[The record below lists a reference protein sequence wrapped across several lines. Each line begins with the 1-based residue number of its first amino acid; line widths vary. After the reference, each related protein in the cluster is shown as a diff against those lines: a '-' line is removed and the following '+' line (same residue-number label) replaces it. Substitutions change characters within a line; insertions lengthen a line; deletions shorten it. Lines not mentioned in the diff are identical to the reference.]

1 MQKNIKNT
9 PACAV
14 VLHFTDMKKR
24 LLERSRKIIR
34 IFNILSDDRDIGNNL
49 LLWSFIKMYSS
60 LYRLKQAAAALTYH
74 TLFAAVPVMALMV
87 AVANKMGY
95 GEMFKEQV
103 QTLFISNSTI
113 SSGLLS
119 FTDSYLNNTNT
130 SHWLGAAISLSL
142 LLYSVFSIFQTI
154 DNSFNSLWNLKGHSL
169 KQQLKVFVFILML
182 PVVLIILLVVGLSV
196 SSYFGDGFLKAANAL
211 IITVATIVFALF
223 LAYKFIPGTKVDVKY
238 AAISAG
244 ACGFVLSLVLYFGL
258 MVLETFTNLQNV
270 YGGLASVL
278 LFLLWINISW
288 TVCLAGSRWNYLL
301 QEGKRIDMENKFKT
315 VSHNY
320 RKFITVL
327 MLAHANKLY
336 SIFGKFV
343 LKDLIGV
350 MNDKYNLPAHI
361 TEGIIEEMCHKGVLY
376 EDDYID
382 DIYYFHESYA
392 KCSLLKFTDE
402 LDLCGD
408 NSHTMATTS
417 DAHMVGKEGEL
428 WQYINEGK
436 CRDRALFDIPLSH
449 FPE

>member
-1 MQKNIKNT
+1 
-9 PACAV
+9 
-14 VLHFTDMKKR
+14 MKKR
-24 LLERSRKIIR
+24 ILERANKIIR
-34 IFNILSDDRDIGNNL
+34 MFNILSDDREIGNNL
-49 LLWSFIKMYSS
+49 ILWSFIKMYSS

-95 GEMFKEQV
+95 GEMFKQQV
-103 QTLFISNSTI
+103 QEFFISNSAI

-119 FTDSYLNNTNT
+119 FTDSYLSNTNT
-130 SHWLGAAISLSL
+130 SHWLGAAVSLSV

-154 DNSFNSLWNLKGHSL
+154 DSSFNSLWNLKAHSL

-182 PVVLIILLVVGLSV
+182 PVLLIVMLVVGLSV
-196 SSYFGDGFLKAANAL
+196 SSYFGDGILKAANAL
-211 IITVATIVFALF
+211 LITIATIVFALF
-223 LAYKFIPGTKVDVKY
+223 LAYKFIPGTKVEVKY

-278 LFLLWINISW
+278 LFLIWINLSW
-288 TVCLAGSRWNYLL
+288 TICLAGSRWNYLL
-301 QEGKRIDMENKFKT
+301 QEGKRIDMENKFKR

-320 RKFITVL
+320 RKFIMVL
-327 MLAHANKLY
+327 MMAHANKLFR
-336 SIFGKFV
+336 IFGRFTQQ
-343 LKDLIGV
+343 DLINV

-361 TEGIIEEMCHKGVLY
+361 TVGCIEEMCHKGIIY
-376 EDDYID
+376 EDDYTD
-382 DIYYFHESYA
+382 DVFYFHEQFA
-392 KCSLLKFTDE
+392 KCRLITILDE
-402 LDLCGD
+402 LDTYGD
-408 NSHTMATTS
+408 NGHTMQMTS
-417 DAHMVGKEGEL
+417 DAHMIGKEGEL

-436 CRDRALFDIPLSH
+436 CEDKSMFDIPLSH

>member
-1 MQKNIKNT
+1 
-9 PACAV
+9 
-14 VLHFTDMKKR
+14 MKR
-24 LLERSRKIIR
+24 RIIERSKKIIR

-49 LLWSFIKMYSS
+49 ILWSLIKMYNS

-95 GEMFKEQV
+95 GEMFREQV
-103 QTLFISNSTI
+103 HALFISNSAI

-119 FTDSYLNNTNT
+119 FTDSYLSNTNT
-130 SHWLGAAISLSL
+130 SHWLGAAISISV

-154 DNSFNSLWNLKGHSL
+154 DNTFNSLWNLSGHSL

-196 SSYFGDGFLKAANAL
+196 SSYFGDGILKAANAL
-211 IITVATIVFALF
+211 IITVASIVFALF
-223 LAYKFIPGTKVDVKY
+223 LAYKLIPGTKVDVRY

-244 ACGFVLSLVLYFGL
+244 ACGLLLSLVLYFGL

-288 TVCLAGSRWNYLL
+288 TICLAGSRWNYLL
-301 QEGKRIDMENKFKT
+301 QEGKRIDMENKFRT

-320 RKFITVL
+320 RKFITVIL
-327 MLAHANKLY
+327 LAHASKLHG
-336 SIFGKFV
+336 IFGKFV
-343 LKDLIGV
+343 LQDLIGV

-361 TEGIIEEMCHKGVLY
+361 TVGIVEEMCHKGVLY
-376 EDDYID
+376 ADDFAD
-382 DIYYFHESYA
+382 GVCYFSQAYE
-392 KCSLLKFTDE
+392 KCTLLALVDG
-402 LDLCGD
+402 LDSCGD
-408 NSHTMATTS
+408 NAHTMQMTS
-417 DAHMVGKEGEL
+417 DAHMIGKEGEL
-428 WQYINEGK
+428 WRYINEGK
-436 CRDRALFDIPLSH
+436 CEDRHRLDIPLSH